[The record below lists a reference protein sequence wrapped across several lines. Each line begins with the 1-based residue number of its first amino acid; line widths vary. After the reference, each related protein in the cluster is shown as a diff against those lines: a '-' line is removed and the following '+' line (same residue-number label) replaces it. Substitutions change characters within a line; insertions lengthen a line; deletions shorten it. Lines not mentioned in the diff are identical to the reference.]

1 MGNIIKIAFRNLRR
15 YQRRTILTSL
25 LITVGVVSVLVFTS
39 LSGSFKGMMI
49 GQITDSMLGHIQVH
63 RKGFVSSIDNLPLNM
78 TMPPKDAALV
88 ASILEESPSVQS
100 YSPRI
105 KFGAMLSNFTETT
118 NVRLNAVDPMKELST
133 VPLLEGRLVQGQ
145 DVATSLQPGTIIIPE
160 LLARGMK
167 IKPGDQVVIVATNR
181 DGSVNGLPLLV
192 GGILES
198 ATGPGGRDGYINI
211 SDAKSL
217 LRMTGNE
224 VSEFAVRLN
233 DFELLESAKTQ
244 VEAAL
249 AGELNQKGMPR
260 FEVHTWEKLSPF
272 VNIAKM
278 IDMMT
283 FSVRILLVFIALIS
297 VMNVMIMAVY
307 ERIREIGAVS
317 AMGTLPGR
325 IRALYVTEG
334 FLLGIIGSV
343 VGTVVSVLAVIG
355 LNFWPITFN
364 FGRSTGLIL
373 KPSMALGDIVF
384 TIIVVLIVAVAA
396 SLQPAVKA
404 SRMEP
409 IKALRHV

>member
-1 MGNIIKIAFRNLRR
+1 
-15 YQRRTILTSL
+15 
-25 LITVGVVSVLVFTS
+25 
-39 LSGSFKGMMI
+39 MMI
-49 GQITDSMLGHIQVH
+49 GQITDSMLGHVQVH
-63 RKGFVSSIDNLPLNM
+63 KKGFVASIDNLPLNM
-78 TMPPKDAALV
+78 TMPPKDASLV
-88 ASILEESPSVQS
+88 ASVLDENPLVEA

-105 KFGAMLSNFTETT
+105 KFGAMLSNFVETT
-118 NVRLNAVDPMKELST
+118 NVRLNAVDPEKELAT
-133 VPLLEGRLVQGQ
+133 VPLLGGRFVAGEEGAAAMG
-145 DVATSLQPGTIIIPE
+145 PGKIVLPE
-160 LLARGMK
+160 LLAKGMK

-181 DGSVNGLPLLV
+181 DGSVNGVPLVV

-198 ATGPGGRDGYINI
+198 ATGPGGRDGYVNLE
-211 SDAKSL
+211 DAKNL

-224 VSEFAVRLN
+224 VSEFAVRLT
-233 DFELLESAKTQ
+233 DFRHLETAQ
-244 VEAAL
+244 MEVDAVL
-249 AGELNQKGMPR
+249 ANELNQKGLPR

-283 FSVRILLVFIALIS
+283 LSVRVLLVFIALIS

-307 ERIREIGAVS
+307 ERIREIGAIS

-334 FLLGIIGSV
+334 FLLGVIGSLL
-343 VGTVVSVLAVIG
+343 GALVSVLTVIT
-355 LNFWPITFN
+355 LNLWPISFD

-373 KPSMALGDIVF
+373 KPSLQLGDVVF
-384 TIIVVLIVAVAA
+384 TTIVVVLVAVAA

>member
-1 MGNIIKIAFRNLRR
+1 MFNIFKIAFRNLRR

-25 LITVGVVSVLVFTS
+25 LITVGIVSVLVFTS

-63 RKGFVSSIDNLPLNM
+63 RKGFVASIDNLPLNM

-88 ASILEESPSVQS
+88 ASVLGENPLVES

-105 KFGAMLSNFTETT
+105 KFGAMLSNFVETT
-118 NVRLNAVDPMKELST
+118 NIRLNAVDPEKELAT
-133 VPLLEGRLVQGQ
+133 VPLLEGRF
-145 DVATSLQPGTIIIPE
+145 VAGEKGAGAMGPGKILIPE
-160 LLARGMK
+160 LLAKGMK
-167 IKPGDQVVIVATNR
+167 IKPGDQIVIVATNR
-181 DGSVNGLPLLV
+181 DGSVNGIPLVV

-198 ATGPGGRDGYINI
+198 ATGPGGRDGYVNIADAIN
-211 SDAKSL
+211 L
-217 LRMTGNE
+217 LRMSGKE
-224 VSEFAVRLN
+224 VSEFAVRLT
-233 DFELLESAKTQ
+233 DFRYLESVQTEVK
-244 VEAAL
+244 AAL

-278 IDMMT
+278 IDLMT
-283 FSVRILLVFIALIS
+283 LSVRVLLVFIALIS

-307 ERIREIGAVS
+307 ERIREIGTIS
-317 AMGTLPGR
+317 AMGTLPSK

-334 FLLGIIGSV
+334 FLLGVIGSV
-343 VGTVVSVLAVIG
+343 VGTLVSVITVIT
-355 LNFWPITFN
+355 LNFWPISFD

-373 KPSMALGDIVF
+373 KPSLELSDVIS
-384 TIIVVLIVAVAA
+384 TILVVLAVAVAA
-396 SLQPAVKA
+396 SLQPAIKA